1 MPPQRTLTGR
11 FIDADRALA
20 LGLVSRVAALPEL
33 QAEAAALAADILRA
47 TPLGLRLTKDAL
59 NLAIDAPGLEAAIA
73 IEDRNQVLCTQ
84 GENFAEGVAAFLEKR
99 APHYGAS

>member
-1 MPPQRTLTGR
+1 M
-11 FIDADRALA
+11 A

-33 QAEAAALAADILRA
+33 QAEAAALAADMLRA

-73 IEDRNQVLCTQ
+73 IEDPTRCC
-84 GENFAEGVAAFLEKR
+84 ARR
-99 APHYGAS
+99 ARTLPKAWRPFWKSARRATDGAS